1 MWDTLYMVIL
11 KMVWSKS
18 IALLHRLTQDVQVAN
33 LRSTA
38 GDLTWVSVLKVV
50 YFVVL
55 IFSISNFFTNKN
67 SQGRKLSAKKKIPS
81 SGNSGLALLC

>member
-67 SQGRKLSAKKKIPS
+67 SQGRKLSAKKKYL
-81 SGNSGLALLC
+81 LAVIQV